1 MLKGLIF
8 TDTYVLARN
17 LSVQQEDILY
27 ILHQY
32 IAQSSSYIEWH
43 IVDIADPMYADVVDP
58 DDWFSYAKIL
68 TDFYYGLGLNEH
80 YNCPL
85 FIIGGVNE
93 IPMPWI
99 TNPLAGAIV
108 GGSEYLYADMLY
120 CFNYEG
126 VSGIQPS
133 SLINQP
139 PRFAVGRLPLSSQHT
154 ITDLNVYLKNSV
166 TYLSS
171 GIYVRGAAMTTT
183 ESWLTASTDMMHDIP
198 VSILDNDY
206 VPLNNRMIVS
216 PLLDTEIPDMYEGY
230 VHELD
235 KIDFLVCNLHGSD
248 QEGAAFF
255 LGQDKEFLHYF
266 TATQPSMLKYTC
278 PLIFNTVACHGAR
291 FVGYSVDDS
300 MLFAALRNGT
310 MIYTGSCDTSYGGY
324 FGQAGNSEL
333 MMKLYNIY
341 LHKGMPA
348 GMALIKA
355 KQDYYRTCH
364 NDDGDEYAMFTILE
378 FNLFGCP
385 ILSMQ
390 PKLAADYQP
399 ILLGHRV
406 AEKSHIPTYRPKTM
420 TPIIQ
425 TAYNADD
432 IHAYVQA
439 LVDGNIYHIRSI
451 VEKEVYARLGLPA
464 ENLQQ
469 ILTISQDSYEIGYQF
484 IYCWTPQESYR
495 PFQMYWLVN
504 TDKQGKITKILH
516 TK

>member
-1 MLKGLIF
+1 M
-8 TDTYVLARN
+8 
-17 LSVQQEDILY
+17 QQEDIQCV
-27 ILHQY
+27 LHQY
-32 IAQSSSYIEWH
+32 IAQSSPYVEWH
-43 IVDIADPMYADVVDP
+43 IVDVADPMYADTVDS
-58 DDWFSYAKIL
+58 DDWVSYAKIL

-80 YNCPL
+80 QNCPL

-99 TNPLAGAIV
+99 TNPLAGAI
-108 GGSEYLYADMLY
+108 GGEYVYADMLY

-126 VSGIQPS
+126 VSPITPS
-133 SLINQP
+133 SFINQF
-139 PRFAVGRLPLSSQHT
+139 PRFAVGRLPLSPQHT
-154 ITDLNVYLKNSV
+154 ITDLSDYLNNSV
-166 TYLSS
+166 RYLTSD
-171 GIYVRGAAMTTT
+171 IHIRGAAMTTT
-183 ESWLTASTDMMHDIP
+183 ESWITASADMMHDIP
-198 VSILDNDY
+198 TVSLSLDN

-216 PLLDTEIPDMYEGY
+216 PLLDITERDMYEGFLREM
-230 VHELD
+230 H
-235 KIDFLVCNLHGSD
+235 KIDFLTCNLHGD
-248 QEGAAFF
+248 DTEGFPAF
-255 LGQDKEFLHYF
+255 LGEDNEHSYYPIAL
-266 TATQPSMLKYTC
+266 QPSVLGHRS
-278 PLIFNTVACHGAR
+278 PVIFNTVACFGAR
-291 FVGYSVDDS
+291 FIGYDINDS
-300 MLFAALRNGT
+300 MLYTALQNGT
-310 MIYTGSCDTSYGGY
+310 MLYAGSGEISLGG
-324 FGQAGNSEL
+324 GDRAGNSEL

-341 LHKGMPA
+341 LHQGMPA

-364 NDDGDEYAMFTILE
+364 EDDGDECAMFTILE

-390 PKLAADYQP
+390 PKLAADYKP
-399 ILLGHRV
+399 TLLGHRV

-425 TAYNADD
+425 TAYQADD
-432 IHAYVQA
+432 IHAYVQS

-469 ILTISQDSYEIGYQF
+469 ILTISQDLYEIGYQF

-495 PFQMYWLVN
+495 QFQMYWLVN
-504 TDKQGKITKILH
+504 TDKQGKITKIIH

>member
-99 TNPLAGAIV
+99 TNPLAGAI
-108 GGSEYLYADMLY
+108 GGEYVYADMLY

-126 VSGIQPS
+126 VSPITPS
-133 SLINQP
+133 SFINQF
-139 PRFAVGRLPLSSQHT
+139 PRFAVGRLPLSPQHT
-154 ITDLNVYLKNSV
+154 ITDLSDYLNNSV
-166 TYLSS
+166 RYLTSD
-171 GIYVRGAAMTTT
+171 IHIRGAAMTTT
-183 ESWLTASTDMMHDIP
+183 ESWITASADMMHDIP
-198 VSILDNDY
+198 TVSLSLDN

-216 PLLDTEIPDMYEGY
+216 PLLDITERDMYEGF
-230 VHELD
+230 VREMH
-235 KIDFLVCNLHGSD
+235 KIDFLTCNLHGD
-248 QEGAAFF
+248 DTEGFPAF
-255 LGQDKEFLHYF
+255 LGEDNEHSYYPIAL
-266 TATQPSMLKYTC
+266 QPSVLGHRS
-278 PLIFNTVACHGAR
+278 PVIFNTVACFGAR
-291 FVGYSVDDS
+291 FIGYDINDS
-300 MLFAALRNGT
+300 MLYTALQNGT
-310 MIYTGSCDTSYGGY
+310 MLYAGSGEISLGG
-324 FGQAGNSEL
+324 GDRAGNSEL

-341 LHKGMPA
+341 LHQGMPA

-364 NDDGDEYAMFTILE
+364 EDDGDEYAMFTILE

-390 PKLAADYQP
+390 PKFNANYRPQ
-399 ILLGHRV
+399 LLGHHVATKTRV
-406 AEKSHIPTYRPKTM
+406 NYH
-420 TPIIQ
+420 PIKILPVKGFAQ
-425 TAYNADD
+425 DTNNLLS
-432 IHAYVQA
+432 YVREQ
-439 LVDGNIYHIRSI
+439 VDSNLSYIRAK
-451 VEKEVYARLGLPA
+451 VEQEVYERLGLSA
-464 ENLQQ
+464 NNIERVSRIMQNDYQ
-469 ILTISQDSYEIGYQF
+469 IGWQF
-484 IYCWTPQESYR
+484 IYMWTPQESRRSFRLY
-495 PFQMYWLVN
+495 YLVN
-504 TDKQGKITKILH
+504 ATEQGKITKIIH